1 MDESGGRGQPR
12 SGNDESAEPHEG
24 LPPRATDPAP
34 ADEQPT
40 DEHGPASARP
50 TRGPEPAVPTAPAA
64 TPGNDSAPPRPTAAD
79 AAPDPRT
86 ADPAPAGAGDK
97 APEAGPDAAPPRAA
111 AETPRPTPAPAEGE
125 GDGSP
130 EAGPNP
136 DRASAAS
143 PYTAPA
149 RAEGDGDDAP
159 EAGTHGD
166 GPHAAPARAGGGGG
180 GSPETGTHPDRAH
193 VDGPRAVAGDTR
205 VASASSAPGQGA
217 GGGSPETGTHPDRA
231 HVDGPR
237 AVAGDTGVASASSAP
252 GQGAGG
258 GSPEADAHPD
268 RACADGP
275 RAAAGDA
282 GVAPAPSAP
291 GQGDGG
297 GSPEAG
303 THPDRAYA
311 GDQHAAPAA
320 GRPEADRHAAPAAGR
335 PAADPLRKAPD
346 HAPDAGDAQRRE
358 QPAAPGPVPGHPNH
372 RPETPAHGDRPL
384 AHSADG
390 KGPAPQRPEPRGGLL
405 MGRPF
410 GVPVYVAPS
419 WFLVA
424 ALITWVFGGQ
434 LERVLPELGAARYLV
449 SLFFAVAF
457 YASVLVHEL
466 AHTVAALRFKLPVRR
481 IQLQFFG
488 GVSEIEKEAETP
500 GREFVLAFVGPLLS
514 LVLAGAFYAAAQTV
528 EPGTVPGVLL
538 AGLMISNLIVAAFN
552 LLPGL
557 PLDGGR
563 MLRAVVWKITGKP
576 MTGTVAAAWV
586 GRALAVSVLIGLP
599 LLTQSGALGTDAAD
613 NVGMDTVLDALLA
626 AILAAIIWT
635 GAGNSLRMARLRE
648 HLPELR
654 ARALTRR
661 AVPVETDTP
670 LSEALRRANAAGAR
684 ALVVVDA
691 DGQPLSLVREAAIVG
706 VPEHR
711 RPWVAVSGLAQD
723 LTDGMRV
730 SAELSGEELLDALR
744 ATPATEYLV
753 VEETGEIYGVLSAAD
768 VERAF
773 VKAMAR
779 PS

>member
-1 MDESGGRGQPR
+1 MDESGGSGQPR
-12 SGNDESAEPHEG
+12 SG
-24 LPPRATDPAP
+24 
-34 ADEQPT
+34 T
-40 DEHGPASARP
+40 DEATERHGEQR
-50 TRGPEPAVPTAPAA
+50 AP
-64 TPGNDSAPPRPTAAD
+64 SAAD
-79 AAPDPRT
+79 ATRPGPEGSEHPTGPTPPTTPGTPEAAPSPDGPHDPTDSAREAAT
-86 ADPAPAGAGDK
+86 QGDSSSGAEDGAEVPVDSSHRAEAPAG
-97 APEAGPDAAPPRAA
+97 P
-111 AETPRPTPAPAEGE
+111 
-125 GDGSP
+125 GSP
-130 EAGPNP
+130 S
-136 DRASAAS
+136 D
-143 PYTAPA
+143 
-149 RAEGDGDDAP
+149 
-159 EAGTHGD
+159 
-166 GPHAAPARAGGGGG
+166 
-180 GSPETGTHPDRAH
+180 
-193 VDGPRAVAGDTR
+193 
-205 VASASSAPGQGA
+205 SS
-217 GGGSPETGTHPDRA
+217 D
-231 HVDGPR
+231 
-237 AVAGDTGVASASSAP
+237 
-252 GQGAGG
+252 
-258 GSPEADAHPD
+258 EADARH
-268 RACADGP
+268 GSS
-275 RAAAGDA
+275 AG
-282 GVAPAPSAP
+282 
-291 GQGDGG
+291 
-297 GSPEAG
+297 
-303 THPDRAYA
+303 
-311 GDQHAAPAA
+311 
-320 GRPEADRHAAPAAGR
+320 
-335 PAADPLRKAPD
+335 
-346 HAPDAGDAQRRE
+346 
-358 QPAAPGPVPGHPNH
+358 GHPH
-372 RPETPAHGDRPL
+372 TEPEHPRTL
-384 AHSADG
+384 AHSGTGTGTG
-390 KGPAPQRPEPRGGLL
+390 KTQPPRRGREPGGGLL

-434 LERVLPELGAARYLV
+434 LDRVLPELGALRYLV

-500 GREFVLAFVGPLLS
+500 GREFVLSFVGPLLS
-514 LVLAGAFYAAAQTV
+514 LVLSGLFYLAMLAV

-538 AGLMISNLIVAAFN
+538 AGLMISNLIVAGFN

-576 MTGTVAAAWV
+576 MSGTIAAAWV

-599 LLTQSGALGTDAAD
+599 LLTQSGALGATQD
-613 NVGMDTVLDALLA
+613 NIGGMDTVTDALLA

-654 ARALTRR
+654 ARSLTRR
-661 AVPVETDTP
+661 AVPVETSTP
-670 LSEALRRANAAGAR
+670 LSEALRRANDAGAR

-691 DGQPLSLVREAAIVG
+691 NGEPLSLVREAAIVG

-730 SAELSGEELLDALR
+730 SAELAGEALLDTLR

-753 VEETGEIYGVLSAAD
+753 VEDSGEIYGVLSAAD

>member
-1 MDESGGRGQPR
+1 MDESGGSGKPR
-12 SGNDESAEPHEG
+12 SG
-24 LPPRATDPAP
+24 
-34 ADEQPT
+34 T
-40 DEHGPASARP
+40 DEPTEHRTDRP
-50 TRGPEPAVPTAPAA
+50 
-64 TPGNDSAPPRPTAAD
+64 
-79 AAPDPRT
+79 APDPGRPDAPT
-86 ADPAPAGAGDK
+86 DPGRPDAPTG
-97 APEAGPDAAPPRAA
+97 PETGSTPTGPGPD
-111 AETPRPTPAPAEGE
+111 ETPPAEDQDHQHPTGE
-125 GDGSP
+125 DTRP
-130 EAGPNP
+130 PHTTP
-136 DRASAAS
+136 
-143 PYTAPA
+143 
-149 RAEGDGDDAP
+149 
-159 EAGTHGD
+159 GTD
-166 GPHAAPARAGGGGG
+166 GPHP
-180 GSPETGTHPDRAH
+180 PHLHDDRAF
-193 VDGPRAVAGDTR
+193 
-205 VASASSAPGQGA
+205 
-217 GGGSPETGTHPDRA
+217 
-231 HVDGPR
+231 
-237 AVAGDTGVASASSAP
+237 
-252 GQGAGG
+252 
-258 GSPEADAHPD
+258 
-268 RACADGP
+268 
-275 RAAAGDA
+275 
-282 GVAPAPSAP
+282 
-291 GQGDGG
+291 
-297 GSPEAG
+297 
-303 THPDRAYA
+303 
-311 GDQHAAPAA
+311 
-320 GRPEADRHAAPAAGR
+320 
-335 PAADPLRKAPD
+335 
-346 HAPDAGDAQRRE
+346 
-358 QPAAPGPVPGHPNH
+358 
-372 RPETPAHGDRPL
+372 
-384 AHSADG
+384 AHSDDD
-390 KGPAPQRPEPRGGLL
+390 KPRPPRRPRDPRGGLL

-434 LERVLPELGAARYLV
+434 LDRVLPELGAARYLV
-449 SLFFAVAF
+449 SLFFAIAF

-466 AHTVAALRFKLPVRR
+466 AHTVAALRFGLPVRR

-514 LVLAGAFYAAAQTV
+514 LVLSGVFYGALRLV

-599 LLTQSGALGTDAAD
+599 WLTQSGALGSDAVD
-613 NVGMDTVLDALLA
+613 NVGMDTVMDALLA

-648 HLPELR
+648 HLPELQ

-661 AVPVETDTP
+661 AVPVEADTP

-691 DGQPLSLVREAAIVG
+691 DGSPLSLVREAAIVG

-711 RPWVAVSGLAQD
+711 RPWVAVSSLAQD
-723 LTDGMRV
+723 ITDGMRV
-730 SAELSGEELLDALR
+730 SAELSGEELLEALR
-744 ATPATEYLV
+744 TTPATEYLV

>member
-1 MDESGGRGQPR
+1 MDVSGGSGQPR
-12 SGNDESAEPHEG
+12 SGNDEPTE
-24 LPPRATDPAP
+24 RPA
-34 ADEQPT
+34 
-40 DEHGPASARP
+40 G
-50 TRGPEPAVPTAPAA
+50 PTAPNTDTDTGEGNGNGTDDSAAPTEPTSTTEPISTAEPTGTTEPIGTKTNEPSNTSGTTEPIGTKTNEPSNTSGTTEPIGTKANEPCNTSGTTEPTSTGPTEPASDADTAAGPHPERASEPGHDPAA
-64 TPGNDSAPPRPTAAD
+64 TTGHGPSH
-79 AAPDPRT
+79 
-86 ADPAPAGAGDK
+86 DPAAHPSPTPPENQHATRATPPHPAPGGRPDDDGEPRAHADSGAGK
-97 APEAGPDAAPPRAA
+97 GLGQPPE
-111 AETPRPTPAPAEGE
+111 RP
-125 GDGSP
+125 
-130 EAGPNP
+130 
-136 DRASAAS
+136 
-143 PYTAPA
+143 
-149 RAEGDGDDAP
+149 
-159 EAGTHGD
+159 
-166 GPHAAPARAGGGGG
+166 
-180 GSPETGTHPDRAH
+180 
-193 VDGPRAVAGDTR
+193 
-205 VASASSAPGQGA
+205 
-217 GGGSPETGTHPDRA
+217 
-231 HVDGPR
+231 
-237 AVAGDTGVASASSAP
+237 
-252 GQGAGG
+252 
-258 GSPEADAHPD
+258 
-268 RACADGP
+268 
-275 RAAAGDA
+275 
-282 GVAPAPSAP
+282 
-291 GQGDGG
+291 
-297 GSPEAG
+297 
-303 THPDRAYA
+303 
-311 GDQHAAPAA
+311 
-320 GRPEADRHAAPAAGR
+320 
-335 PAADPLRKAPD
+335 
-346 HAPDAGDAQRRE
+346 
-358 QPAAPGPVPGHPNH
+358 
-372 RPETPAHGDRPL
+372 
-384 AHSADG
+384 
-390 KGPAPQRPEPRGGLL
+390 KGPGGGLL

-434 LERVLPELGAARYLV
+434 LDRVLPELGAARYLV

-466 AHTVAALRFKLPVRR
+466 AHTVAAVRFKLPVRR

-514 LVLAGAFYAAAQTV
+514 LVLAGLFYLAMQPV

-563 MLRAVVWKITGKP
+563 MLRAVIWKITGRP
-576 MTGTVAAAWV
+576 MSGTVAAAWV
-586 GRALAVSVLIGLP
+586 GRALAISVLIGLP
-599 LLTQSGALGTDAAD
+599 LLNQSGALGSDAQD
-613 NVGMDTVLDALLA
+613 ISGMDTVTDALLA

-654 ARALTRR
+654 ARTLTRR

-691 DGQPLSLVREAAIVG
+691 DGHPLSLVREAAIVG

-711 RPWVAVSGLAQD
+711 RPWVAVSGLAQE

-730 SAELSGEELLDALR
+730 SAELAGEDLLDVLR

-779 PS
+779 PA

>member
-1 MDESGGRGQPR
+1 MDESGGSGQPR
-12 SGNDESAEPHEG
+12 SG
-24 LPPRATDPAP
+24 T
-34 ADEQPT
+34 EQPT
-40 DEHGPASARP
+40 QHHAPPSTPP
-50 TRGPEPAVPTAPAA
+50 TPPPDPTEPAPSA
-64 TPGNDSAPPRPTAAD
+64 TPRNEHRPENDPSGADEAPRGDERPGEAPRGTEQSGGSETPGRD
-79 AAPDPRT
+79 QK
-86 ADPAPAGAGDK
+86 PAG
-97 APEAGPDAAPPRAA
+97 E
-111 AETPRPTPAPAEGE
+111 EQ
-125 GDGSP
+125 
-130 EAGPNP
+130 
-136 DRASAAS
+136 
-143 PYTAPA
+143 
-149 RAEGDGDDAP
+149 
-159 EAGTHGD
+159 
-166 GPHAAPARAGGGGG
+166 
-180 GSPETGTHPDRAH
+180 PDRAH
-193 VDGPRAVAGDTR
+193 EDRPSVWGE
-205 VASASSAPGQGA
+205 ASGRNEERGW
-217 GGGSPETGTHPDRA
+217 
-231 HVDGPR
+231 
-237 AVAGDTGVASASSAP
+237 
-252 GQGAGG
+252 
-258 GSPEADAHPD
+258 
-268 RACADGP
+268 
-275 RAAAGDA
+275 
-282 GVAPAPSAP
+282 
-291 GQGDGG
+291 
-297 GSPEAG
+297 AG
-303 THPDRAYA
+303 TSPQGEDR
-311 GDQHAAPAA
+311 
-320 GRPEADRHAAPAAGR
+320 
-335 PAADPLRKAPD
+335 
-346 HAPDAGDAQRRE
+346 APDADGGKRK
-358 QPAAPGPVPGHPNH
+358 
-372 RPETPAHGDRPL
+372 
-384 AHSADG
+384 ADG
-390 KGPAPQRPEPRGGLL
+390 GAETTGAHPRPPKPPEPRGGLL

-434 LERVLPELGAARYLV
+434 LDRVLPELGAARYLV

-488 GVSEIEKEAETP
+488 GVSEIEKESDTP

-514 LVLAGAFYAAAQTV
+514 LVLAGVFYAALQTV

-576 MTGTVAAAWV
+576 MSGTVAAAWV
-586 GRALAVSVLIGLP
+586 GRALAVSVLVGLP
-599 LLTQSGALGTDAAD
+599 LLTQSGVLGADAED
-613 NVGMDTVLDALLA
+613 NVGMDTVMDALLA

-654 ARALTRR
+654 ARTLTRR
-661 AVPVETDTP
+661 AVPVESDTP

-691 DGQPLSLVREAAIVG
+691 DGAPLSLVREAAIVG

-730 SAELSGEELLDALR
+730 SAELAGEDLLDALR

>member
-1 MDESGGRGQPR
+1 VDESGGSGQPR
-12 SGNDESAEPHEG
+12 SGTNEPTEH
-24 LPPRATDPAP
+24 AT
-34 ADEQPT
+34 
-40 DEHGPASARP
+40 G
-50 TRGPEPAVPTAPAA
+50 A
-64 TPGNDSAPPRPTAAD
+64 TT
-79 AAPDPRT
+79 
-86 ADPAPAGAGDK
+86 
-97 APEAGPDAAPPRAA
+97 
-111 AETPRPTPAPAEGE
+111 
-125 GDGSP
+125 
-130 EAGPNP
+130 
-136 DRASAAS
+136 
-143 PYTAPA
+143 
-149 RAEGDGDDAP
+149 
-159 EAGTHGD
+159 
-166 GPHAAPARAGGGGG
+166 
-180 GSPETGTHPDRAH
+180 
-193 VDGPRAVAGDTR
+193 
-205 VASASSAPGQGA
+205 
-217 GGGSPETGTHPDRA
+217 
-231 HVDGPR
+231 
-237 AVAGDTGVASASSAP
+237 
-252 GQGAGG
+252 
-258 GSPEADAHPD
+258 
-268 RACADGP
+268 
-275 RAAAGDA
+275 
-282 GVAPAPSAP
+282 
-291 GQGDGG
+291 
-297 GSPEAG
+297 
-303 THPDRAYA
+303 
-311 GDQHAAPAA
+311 
-320 GRPEADRHAAPAAGR
+320 
-335 PAADPLRKAPD
+335 PAADPGTPEPKHDDSTHQKPETSAQEHGDTNTSSGERGATGTSSDDRADTSTPSQD
-346 HAPDAGDAQRRE
+346 RGDASTPSGDRE
-358 QPAAPGPVPGHPNH
+358 GAGAPSEPRGHASPSSETRGDASTASEHATGDGGPKPGTSSGPAAADRTEPTPPSENGAAGTEDTEDTETSSGSSEPATTNH
-372 RPETPAHGDRPL
+372 RPPSGTTGTSPAAAPAPHDGADAPLVAPTPTRLNGEPKRDGAPTADDRAPSHPDLPYAHTDPHAQHDTDPRIAKGRP
-384 AHSADG
+384 
-390 KGPAPQRPEPRGGLL
+390 PQRPKEPGGGLL

-434 LERVLPELGAARYLV
+434 LDRVLPELGAARYLV
-449 SLFFAVAF
+449 ALFFAVAF
-457 YASVLVHEL
+457 YGSVLVHEL

-514 LVLAGAFYAAAQTV
+514 LILSGIFYLAMLPV

-538 AGLMISNLIVAAFN
+538 AGLMVSNLIVAVFN

-563 MLRAVVWKITGKP
+563 MLRAVVWKITGRP
-576 MTGTVAAAWV
+576 MSGTIAAAWV

-599 LLTQSGALGTDAAD
+599 LLTQTGALGTNTEDIS
-613 NVGMDTVLDALLA
+613 GMDTVTDALLA

-654 ARALTRR
+654 ARNLTRR
-661 AVPVETDTP
+661 AVPVETNTP

-711 RPWVAVSGLAQD
+711 RPWVVVSGLAQD

-730 SAELSGEELLDALR
+730 SAELAGEDLLDALR

-779 PS
+779 PN

>member
-1 MDESGGRGQPR
+1 MEESGGRGQPR
-12 SGNDESAEPHEG
+12 SGNDESAEHHSG
-24 LPPRATDPAP
+24 PPTR
-34 ADEQPT
+34 PT
-40 DEHGPASARP
+40 GPATPDGHPVPEQEAVP
-50 TRGPEPAVPTAPAA
+50 GPETAEAPSKGSGTAEVPSNGPEAPAVPSDTGTLLGPATAETMPEGRAEPGPSTAEASPGAGPTPGPVADTPAA
-64 TPGNDSAPPRPTAAD
+64 GTPAAD
-79 AAPDPRT
+79 
-86 ADPAPAGAGDK
+86 
-97 APEAGPDAAPPRAA
+97 
-111 AETPRPTPAPAEGE
+111 TPAADLPPASQPG
-125 GDGSP
+125 GHP
-130 EAGPNP
+130 
-136 DRASAAS
+136 
-143 PYTAPA
+143 
-149 RAEGDGDDAP
+149 DGDI
-159 EAGTHGD
+159 
-166 GPHAAPARAGGGGG
+166 
-180 GSPETGTHPDRAH
+180 
-193 VDGPRAVAGDTR
+193 
-205 VASASSAPGQGA
+205 
-217 GGGSPETGTHPDRA
+217 
-231 HVDGPR
+231 
-237 AVAGDTGVASASSAP
+237 
-252 GQGAGG
+252 
-258 GSPEADAHPD
+258 
-268 RACADGP
+268 
-275 RAAAGDA
+275 
-282 GVAPAPSAP
+282 
-291 GQGDGG
+291 
-297 GSPEAG
+297 
-303 THPDRAYA
+303 HPDRAYA
-311 GDQHAAPAA
+311 GDPRTGTPAD
-320 GRPEADRHAAPAAGR
+320 GPEADRH
-335 PAADPLRKAPD
+335 DP
-346 HAPDAGDAQRRE
+346 
-358 QPAAPGPVPGHPNH
+358 APGTH
-372 RPETPAHGDRPL
+372 RPETEKPHPAPGTTAGGPEGDHNHSAPGGHRPEADQPYPAPGAPDRRLPEPPAAAGTRTGSPTARPL

-466 AHTVAALRFKLPVRR
+466 AHTVAALRFELPVRR

-514 LVLAGAFYAAAQTV
+514 LVLAGLFYAALQTV
-528 EPGTVPGVLL
+528 DPGTVPGVLL

-563 MLRAVVWKITGKP
+563 MLRAVVWKLTGKP
-576 MTGTVAAAWV
+576 MTGTIAAAWV
-586 GRALAVSVLIGLP
+586 GRALAVAVLIGLP
-599 LLTQSGALGTDAAD
+599 LLTQSGALGSDAVD

-654 ARALTRR
+654 ARTLTRR
-661 AVPVETDTP
+661 AVPVESDTP

-691 DGQPLSLVREAAIVG
+691 DGRPLSLVREAAIVG

-711 RPWVAVSGLAQD
+711 RPWVAVSGLAQE
-723 LTDGMRV
+723 LTEGMRV

-753 VEETGEIYGVLSAAD
+753 VEDTGEIYGVLSAAD

>member
-1 MDESGGRGQPR
+1 MDVSGASGQPR
-12 SGNDESAEPHEG
+12 PGDDE
-24 LPPRATDPAP
+24 PAQHP
-34 ADEQPT
+34 AGPAAPVTGPT
-40 DEHGPASARP
+40 DHP
-50 TRGPEPAVPTAPAA
+50 GPEPHDAPAPPPA
-64 TPGNDSAPPRPTAAD
+64 ADRTPPSDPTRPESPHPAAADPETTSGSHPGTDGGSGPAEDTPPLSPRPAPGEDHPDD
-79 AAPDPRT
+79 AAAS
-86 ADPAPAGAGDK
+86 ADDNAARRG
-97 APEAGPDAAPPRAA
+97 EAGPAARHRAGAEAGEPATSGEHRSLAHAGIAKGEPPQ
-111 AETPRPTPAPAEGE
+111 PRPKE
-125 GDGSP
+125 
-130 EAGPNP
+130 
-136 DRASAAS
+136 
-143 PYTAPA
+143 
-149 RAEGDGDDAP
+149 
-159 EAGTHGD
+159 
-166 GPHAAPARAGGGGG
+166 
-180 GSPETGTHPDRAH
+180 
-193 VDGPRAVAGDTR
+193 
-205 VASASSAPGQGA
+205 PG
-217 GGGSPETGTHPDRA
+217 
-231 HVDGPR
+231 
-237 AVAGDTGVASASSAP
+237 
-252 GQGAGG
+252 
-258 GSPEADAHPD
+258 
-268 RACADGP
+268 
-275 RAAAGDA
+275 
-282 GVAPAPSAP
+282 
-291 GQGDGG
+291 
-297 GSPEAG
+297 
-303 THPDRAYA
+303 
-311 GDQHAAPAA
+311 
-320 GRPEADRHAAPAAGR
+320 
-335 PAADPLRKAPD
+335 
-346 HAPDAGDAQRRE
+346 
-358 QPAAPGPVPGHPNH
+358 
-372 RPETPAHGDRPL
+372 
-384 AHSADG
+384 
-390 KGPAPQRPEPRGGLL
+390 GGLL

-434 LERVLPELGAARYLV
+434 LDRVLPELGAARYLV

-466 AHTVAALRFKLPVRR
+466 AHTVAAIRFRLPVRR

-514 LVLAGAFYAAAQTV
+514 LVLAGIFYLAMKPV
-528 EPGTVPGVLL
+528 EPDTVPGVLL

-576 MTGTVAAAWV
+576 MSGTVAAAWV
-586 GRALAVSVLIGLP
+586 GRALAISVLVGLP
-599 LLTQSGALGTDAAD
+599 LLNQSGVFGGA
-613 NVGMDTVLDALLA
+613 NENISGMDTVTDALLA

-654 ARALTRR
+654 ARTLTRR
-661 AVPVETDTP
+661 AVPVENDTP

-691 DGQPLSLVREAAIVG
+691 DGHPLSLVREAAIVG

-711 RPWVAVSGLAQD
+711 RPWVAVSGLAQE

-730 SAELSGEELLDALR
+730 SAELAGEELLDTLR

-779 PS
+779 PAS

>member
-1 MDESGGRGQPR
+1 MDESGSGQPR
-12 SGNDESAEPHEG
+12 SGDEESAERHAPPATPAAGPTRPGTPRRATGTDKPSTPPVDEPTMVVRRLDLSQDDTTGDAPDGHGGQAHAPKGTAANGEEAKG
-24 LPPRATDPAP
+24 QQPRQSDADGPEPGPADTRDRDADGNETGQETADRAVPTTKDASQDTATDHQPPSHTAPDHRTFADSGAKGQPPRA
-34 ADEQPT
+34 
-40 DEHGPASARP
+40 
-50 TRGPEPAVPTAPAA
+50 
-64 TPGNDSAPPRPTAAD
+64 
-79 AAPDPRT
+79 
-86 ADPAPAGAGDK
+86 
-97 APEAGPDAAPPRAA
+97 
-111 AETPRPTPAPAEGE
+111 
-125 GDGSP
+125 
-130 EAGPNP
+130 
-136 DRASAAS
+136 
-143 PYTAPA
+143 
-149 RAEGDGDDAP
+149 
-159 EAGTHGD
+159 
-166 GPHAAPARAGGGGG
+166 
-180 GSPETGTHPDRAH
+180 
-193 VDGPRAVAGDTR
+193 
-205 VASASSAPGQGA
+205 
-217 GGGSPETGTHPDRA
+217 
-231 HVDGPR
+231 
-237 AVAGDTGVASASSAP
+237 
-252 GQGAGG
+252 
-258 GSPEADAHPD
+258 
-268 RACADGP
+268 
-275 RAAAGDA
+275 
-282 GVAPAPSAP
+282 
-291 GQGDGG
+291 
-297 GSPEAG
+297 
-303 THPDRAYA
+303 
-311 GDQHAAPAA
+311 
-320 GRPEADRHAAPAAGR
+320 
-335 PAADPLRKAPD
+335 
-346 HAPDAGDAQRRE
+346 
-358 QPAAPGPVPGHPNH
+358 
-372 RPETPAHGDRPL
+372 
-384 AHSADG
+384 
-390 KGPAPQRPEPRGGLL
+390 PEPRGGLL

-434 LERVLPELGAARYLV
+434 LDRVLPELGAARYLV

-514 LVLAGAFYAAAQTV
+514 LVLAGVFYAAMQPV
-528 EPGTVPGVLL
+528 QPGTVPGVLL
-538 AGLMISNLIVAAFN
+538 AGLMVSNLIVAAFN

-563 MLRAVVWKITGKP
+563 MLRAIIWKITGKP
-576 MTGTVAAAWV
+576 MTGTIAAAWV
-586 GRALAVSVLIGLP
+586 GRALAVCVLIGLP
-599 LLTQSGALGTDAAD
+599 WLTQSGALGSDAVD
-613 NVGMDTVLDALLA
+613 NVGMDTVMDALLA

-635 GAGNSLRMARLRE
+635 GAGNSLRMARLRQ

-691 DGQPLSLVREAAIVG
+691 DGNPLSLVREAAIVG

-711 RPWVAVSGLAQD
+711 RPWVAVSGLAQE

-730 SAELSGEELLDALR
+730 SAELAGEELLDALR
-744 ATPATEYLV
+744 AAPATEYLV

>member
-1 MDESGGRGQPR
+1 MDVSGGSGQPR
-12 SGNDESAEPHEG
+12 PGNEKPTEHPTVPTTPATEPPGPQPDAAAQPPTADGADSPTRPEPKPEPTTPAEAEDKASAPGGEQDTGDTPAPGTTPAGHPEP
-24 LPPRATDPAP
+24 DPAP
-34 ADEQPT
+34 
-40 DEHGPASARP
+40 GF
-50 TRGPEPAVPTAPAA
+50 
-64 TPGNDSAPPRPTAAD
+64 
-79 AAPDPRT
+79 
-86 ADPAPAGAGDK
+86 DK
-97 APEAGPDAAPPRAA
+97 
-111 AETPRPTPAPAEGE
+111 
-125 GDGSP
+125 
-130 EAGPNP
+130 
-136 DRASAAS
+136 
-143 PYTAPA
+143 
-149 RAEGDGDDAP
+149 
-159 EAGTHGD
+159 
-166 GPHAAPARAGGGGG
+166 
-180 GSPETGTHPDRAH
+180 HPDRSH
-193 VDGPRAVAGDTR
+193 
-205 VASASSAPGQGA
+205 
-217 GGGSPETGTHPDRA
+217 
-231 HVDGPR
+231 
-237 AVAGDTGVASASSAP
+237 
-252 GQGAGG
+252 
-258 GSPEADAHPD
+258 
-268 RACADGP
+268 
-275 RAAAGDA
+275 AAAGIA
-282 GVAPAPSAP
+282 KGQPPVRPKEP
-291 GQGDGG
+291 G
-297 GSPEAG
+297 
-303 THPDRAYA
+303 
-311 GDQHAAPAA
+311 
-320 GRPEADRHAAPAAGR
+320 
-335 PAADPLRKAPD
+335 
-346 HAPDAGDAQRRE
+346 
-358 QPAAPGPVPGHPNH
+358 
-372 RPETPAHGDRPL
+372 
-384 AHSADG
+384 
-390 KGPAPQRPEPRGGLL
+390 GGLL

-434 LERVLPELGAARYLV
+434 LDRVLPELGAARYLV

-466 AHTVAALRFKLPVRR
+466 AHTVAAIRFKLPVRR

-514 LVLAGAFYAAAQTV
+514 LVLAGVFYLAMQPV
-528 EPGTVPGVLL
+528 RPGTVPGVLL

-576 MTGTVAAAWV
+576 MSGTVAAAWV
-586 GRALAVSVLIGLP
+586 GRALAISVLIGLP
-599 LLTQSGALGTDAAD
+599 LLNQSGALGSG
-613 NVGMDTVLDALLA
+613 NEEINGMDTVTDALLA

-654 ARALTRR
+654 ARNLTRR
-661 AVPVETDTP
+661 AVPVQTDTP

-691 DGQPLSLVREAAIVG
+691 DGNPLSLVREAAIVG

-711 RPWVAVSGLAQD
+711 RPWVSVGGLAQE
-723 LTDGMRV
+723 LTEGMRV

-779 PS
+779 PA

>member
-1 MDESGGRGQPR
+1 MDVSGGSGQPR
-12 SGNDESAEPHEG
+12 SGSEEPAEHSADPTARPTDTQPDSPPEADRDGAEEPTPTPAPHTAANGEPDTDSATDSETPAEGTATTARPATPPTPGTEAEPHAPAPAPG
-24 LPPRATDPAP
+24 PAGSDAVDAPRPGKAAVADAPLDPAP
-34 ADEQPT
+34 APK
-40 DEHGPASARP
+40 
-50 TRGPEPAVPTAPAA
+50 PAA
-64 TPGNDSAPPRPTAAD
+64 DSAPGPAE
-79 AAPDPRT
+79 PDHR
-86 ADPAPAGAGDK
+86 
-97 APEAGPDAAPPRAA
+97 GPD
-111 AETPRPTPAPAEGE
+111 
-125 GDGSP
+125 
-130 EAGPNP
+130 
-136 DRASAAS
+136 
-143 PYTAPA
+143 
-149 RAEGDGDDAP
+149 
-159 EAGTHGD
+159 
-166 GPHAAPARAGGGGG
+166 
-180 GSPETGTHPDRAH
+180 
-193 VDGPRAVAGDTR
+193 
-205 VASASSAPGQGA
+205 
-217 GGGSPETGTHPDRA
+217 
-231 HVDGPR
+231 
-237 AVAGDTGVASASSAP
+237 GV
-252 GQGAGG
+252 
-258 GSPEADAHPD
+258 H
-268 RACADGP
+268 
-275 RAAAGDA
+275 
-282 GVAPAPSAP
+282 
-291 GQGDGG
+291 
-297 GSPEAG
+297 
-303 THPDRAYA
+303 
-311 GDQHAAPAA
+311 
-320 GRPEADRHAAPAAGR
+320 
-335 PAADPLRKAPD
+335 D
-346 HAPDAGDAQRRE
+346 HRS
-358 QPAAPGPVPGHPNH
+358 
-372 RPETPAHGDRPL
+372 L
-384 AHSADG
+384 AHSGIA
-390 KGPAPQRPEPRGGLL
+390 KGQPPEPRPKEPGGGIL

-434 LERVLPELGAARYLV
+434 LDRVLPELGAARYLV

-466 AHTVAALRFKLPVRR
+466 AHTVAAIRFKLPVRR

-514 LVLAGAFYAAAQTV
+514 LVLAGLFYLAMKPV

-538 AGLMISNLIVAAFN
+538 AGLMVSNLIVAIFN

-563 MLRAVVWKITGKP
+563 MLRAVVWKLTGKP
-576 MTGTVAAAWV
+576 MSGTVAAAWV

-599 LLTQSGALGTDAAD
+599 LLNQSGALGGSSED
-613 NVGMDTVLDALLA
+613 VGGMDTVTDALLA

-654 ARALTRR
+654 ARTLTRR
-661 AVPVETDTP
+661 AVPVENDTP

-691 DGQPLSLVREAAIVG
+691 DGNPLSLVREAAIVG

-711 RPWVAVSGLAQD
+711 RPWVAVSGLAQE

-730 SAELSGEELLDALR
+730 SAELAGEELLDVLR

-779 PS
+779 PTA